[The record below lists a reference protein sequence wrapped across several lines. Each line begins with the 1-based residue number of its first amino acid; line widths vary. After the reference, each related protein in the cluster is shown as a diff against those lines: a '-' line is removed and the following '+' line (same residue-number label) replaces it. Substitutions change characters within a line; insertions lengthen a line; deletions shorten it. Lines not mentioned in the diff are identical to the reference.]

1 MANKTKTHLVFSE
14 ELLKTIDRLVGK
26 RKRSKFFVEATE
38 RELKRIKLLKAIE
51 EAAGTWKDKDHPELV
66 KKGTYRWVRK
76 LRREDERGLR
86 KVRK

>member
-1 MANKTKTHLVFSE
+1 M
-14 ELLKTIDRLVGK
+14 
-26 RKRSKFFVEATE
+26 ATE
-38 RELKRIKLLKAIE
+38 KELKRIKLLKAIE

-76 LRREDERGLR
+76 LRREDERRLR